1 MTVRDV
7 ISPLAYSLFQ
17 WFGYG
22 LFIAIW
28 LFICFAA
35 MRAALDARQLAQASR
50 RPRQMPIPFPAR
62 SGRLILFPSPA
73 RRKATPYA

>member
-1 MTVRDV
+1 MNVKDV
-7 ISPLAYSLFQ
+7 ITPLAYSLFQ

-28 LFICFAA
+28 IFICFGA
-35 MRAALDARQLAQASR
+35 MRAALDTRQLLRASQ

-62 SGRLILFPSPA
+62 SGRLIVFPSTTS
-73 RRKATPYA
+73 RKATPYA